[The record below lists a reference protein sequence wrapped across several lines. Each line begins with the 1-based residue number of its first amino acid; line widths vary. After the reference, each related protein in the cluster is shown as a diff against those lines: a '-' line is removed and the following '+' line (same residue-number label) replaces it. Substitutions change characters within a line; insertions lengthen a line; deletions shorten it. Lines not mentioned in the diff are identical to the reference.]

1 MSGNYIKLEGATEIA
16 NALRDKQHMT
26 AVKTIVK
33 RNGAML
39 QSRAQDNMDKAYTK
53 GYSTGATKRSTTV
66 KIADGGLTAIVA
78 PHTKYFPYLERGTRF
93 MEARPTL
100 GPALQYQALR
110 FVSDLNKLAK

>member
-39 QSRAQDNMDKAYTK
+39 QSRAQDNMDKAYIK
-53 GYSTGATKRSTTV
+53 GYSTGANKLSTTL
-66 KIADGGLTAIVA
+66 KIAVSVLTAILV
-78 PHTKYFPYLERGTRF
+78 PHTAYFSFLEYGSRF
-93 MEARPTL
+93 MEVKPTL
-100 GPALQYQALR
+100 GPALTYQAVQ
-110 FVSDLNKLAK
+110 FVNELNRLFK